1 MVFYVSDGM
10 QRNSTFGRAA
20 TCSGDE
26 CNCIITPVLANQRAL
41 KALLAWRVA
50 YSKEN
55 SLDHGRRLLVRWEL
69 IKALFICP
77 TIVQSHNTG
86 VPMKRLRHSL
96 IPKLKTTAW
105 KKGKDITS
113 PPPRP
118 PAAVT
123 LTLGA
128 ELQWRVIQKT
138 ISYAFTSEPEKTE
151 MLDEC
156 WPSADLNSQCPTLNI
171 RKKHTHD
178 PSYSNLDLL
187 YVLEKLLF
195 LCIIFCYIDGKVS
208 FNSFMRDTCALRMP
222 VKSILLFKEGVLA
235 LSV

>member
-1 MVFYVSDGM
+1 MLY
-10 QRNSTFGRAA
+10 
-20 TCSGDE
+20 
-26 CNCIITPVLANQRAL
+26 IANIHIHKFCLHYQW
-41 KALLAWRVA
+41 KE
-50 YSKEN
+50 EN

-69 IKALFICP
+69 IKGLFICP
-77 TIVQSHNTG
+77 TPLYNRITLGYQWKDYDTPWYQNSK
-86 VPMKRLRHSL
+86 PLREKREKIS
-96 IPKLKTTAW
+96 PP
-105 KKGKDITS
+105 

-118 PAAVT
+118 PAAVP

-138 ISYAFTSEPEKTE
+138 ISYAFTSQPEKTE

-222 VKSILLFKEGVLA
+222 VKSILLFKVA
-235 LSV
+235 P